1 MKSYFFNTIMSDQDF
16 QQQVIDRLDR
26 LSTDVAT
33 VRTDIETVRADV
45 ETVRTDVEELRG
57 EAKQAV
63 SDTEKFNE
71 KFADYRQATQ
81 WVVQLSFS
89 LITAATIVTI
99 VSAIFKR

>member
-1 MKSYFFNTIMSDQDF
+1 MSDQDF

-26 LSTDVAT
+26 LSTDIAT
-33 VRTDIETVRADV
+33 VRTDV

>member
-1 MKSYFFNTIMSDQDF
+1 MSDQDF

-33 VRTDIETVRADV
+33 VRTDIETVRADVETVRAEV